1 VTFIVRLLRKR
12 AAVDGID
19 DRKKASLITIV
30 QRIKA
35 TDNEI
40 WNPVDVLT
48 IVIESLDFMQ
58 ATLFGILNS
67 VLFMQN
73 IYLSCR

>member
-1 VTFIVRLLRKR
+1 MR

-40 WNPVDVLT
+40 WNPVDMLT
-48 IVIESLDFMQ
+48 IVIESLDLMQ
-58 ATLFGILNS
+58 ATLLDTLNS

-73 IYLSCR
+73 TYSSCSEI

>member
-1 VTFIVRLLRKR
+1 
-12 AAVDGID
+12 
-19 DRKKASLITIV
+19 LITIV

-58 ATLFGILNS
+58 ATLLGILNS

-73 IYLSCR
+73 IYLSCSEI